1 MPTRNVNLT
10 DHFDAFINAEVASG
24 QYANASEVVRAGL
37 RLLEHQKQEDE
48 RKLSKLRELAE
59 VGFAQLDRGEG
70 VSLNGREEIAAFLA
84 EIMREVAER
93 HHADDPVRSGS

>member
-37 RLLEHQKQEDE
+37 RLLEQQKQEDE
-48 RKLSKLRELAE
+48 EKLARLRELVE
-59 VGFAQLDRGEG
+59 VGFAELDRGEAF
-70 VSLNGREEIAAFLA
+70 SLNGHEEIAAFLD
-84 EIMREVAER
+84 EIMREVVGRRAVDGR
-93 HHADDPVRSGS
+93 VHSRS

>member
-48 RKLSKLRELAE
+48 EKLSRLRALVA
-59 VGFAQLDRGEG
+59 EG
-70 VSLNGREEIAAFLA
+70 VADVQAGRVTPLKSAEEIKAFIDEIGREVRERPTQTHTVGA
-84 EIMREVAER
+84 E
-93 HHADDPVRSGS
+93 